1 MAIVQ
6 LGRLARRF
14 MVLTGVLGVLLS
26 ACESEILTDDPANKL
41 SFSHD
46 TVLFDT
52 VFTSMGSS
60 TKRVMVYNPNKKAL
74 LIDRVEISR
83 GKSFYI
89 NLDGENQ
96 MENLRDITVRG
107 GDSLFLFVRA
117 QIDPLDSNSP
127 VLVED
132 TLSFY
137 LNNQRQQLYLQAY
150 GQDVEIIRGKNGRL
164 DTAQLHLSSSKPYL
178 IYDTLLVAGNLR
190 IDEGATL
197 YMHAGASI
205 YAYGSVSAKGTQERP
220 IVIRGD
226 RMDMLFDSVPYRVAS
241 GQWNGLY
248 LMHVE
253 GMFRPK
259 YELDY
264 VDILSG
270 SIGIYAYS
278 ENTTLRPQLTLTNAR
293 IHNHSVYGLVLQNV
307 DATVANTEISNC
319 ASYCVY
325 LAGGKHNFAHNT
337 IESYFG

>member
-6 LGRLARRF
+6 LGRSVRRF
-14 MVLTGVLGVLLS
+14 MVLTGVLCVLLS
-26 ACESEILTDDPANKL
+26 ACQSEILTDDPANKL

-137 LNNQRQQLYLQAY
+137 LNNQRQQLYL
-150 GQDVEIIRGKNGRL
+150 
-164 DTAQLHLSSSKPYL
+164 
-178 IYDTLLVAGNLR
+178 
-190 IDEGATL
+190 
-197 YMHAGASI
+197 
-205 YAYGSVSAKGTQERP
+205 
-220 IVIRGD
+220 
-226 RMDMLFDSVPYRVAS
+226 
-241 GQWNGLY
+241 
-248 LMHVE
+248 
-253 GMFRPK
+253 
-259 YELDY
+259 
-264 VDILSG
+264 
-270 SIGIYAYS
+270 
-278 ENTTLRPQLTLTNAR
+278 
-293 IHNHSVYGLVLQNV
+293 
-307 DATVANTEISNC
+307 
-319 ASYCVY
+319 
-325 LAGGKHNFAHNT
+325 
-337 IESYFG
+337 